1 MSQELWLWVGL
12 VFASA
17 LSLFFAVNTF
27 ALSDF
32 SRIKLEQILQ
42 SRGKGATFG
51 KLQRCVEELSLV
63 CFTLSTAANLAL
75 VLFVAYLIS
84 MGITAPGLPMWVGVL
99 AFVLGVL
106 LVSAVLVTVAS
117 AWARYAGEELLAYSL
132 PVLFVCR
139 KVCWPL
145 LAVMRLVDVVVRRL
159 AGVQDQE
166 EADNHFEQ
174 EIMEAVQEGQEEGL
188 VDQQERKM
196 IESVIEF
203 RDTTVDQIM
212 TPRTEIVAVEMGSNL
227 EQVKATIEQHGHSR
241 LPVYE
246 QSLDNIM
253 GMIYAK
259 DLLRFA
265 GQAAHQF
272 QIDKLMR
279 TCYFVPESKPLRNL
293 FAEFRQK
300 KVHVAVVLDEY
311 GGTAGL
317 ITNEDIIEQIVGQIT
332 DEYEPSEPAAVL
344 QIDEQ
349 TMEVDAR
356 MRIDELNEQLNLD
369 LPESEDYETLGG
381 FLFSSMG
388 RIPSAGETY
397 SYHNKLLT
405 IIEAA
410 PRRISRVKVK
420 ILPVVDQQEDDSGL
434 QEGP

>member
-1 MSQELWLWVGL
+1 MSQELWLWVVLAL
-12 VFASA
+12 VSA

-42 SRGKGATFG
+42 SRGKGAAFS
-51 KLQRCVEELSLV
+51 KLQQCAEELSLV
-63 CFTLSTAANLAL
+63 CFMLCTGANLAL
-75 VLFVAYLIS
+75 VLLIAYLIS
-84 MGITAPGLPMWVGVL
+84 VGIAAPGVSMWGFVL
-99 AFVLGVL
+99 AFVLAVL
-106 LVSAVLVTVAS
+106 LVSVVLLAIAS
-117 AWARYAGEELLAYSL
+117 AWARYAGEELLASSL

-139 KVCWPL
+139 KGFWPAL
-145 LAVMRLVDVVVRRL
+145 GVMRLINVVVRRL

-212 TPRTEIVAVEMGSNL
+212 TPRTEILAVEMGSSL
-227 EQVKATIEQHGHSR
+227 EQVKATIAQHGHSR

-246 QSLDNIM
+246 QSLDNIV
-253 GMIYAK
+253 GMLYAK

-265 GQAAHQF
+265 GQASHKF

-317 ITNEDIIEQIVGQIT
+317 ITNEDVIEQIVGEIT
-332 DEYEPSEPAAVL
+332 DEYEPSETAAVR

-349 TMEVDAR
+349 TIEIDAR
-356 MRIDELNEQLNLD
+356 MRIDELNEQLSLD

-405 IIEAA
+405 IMEAA
-410 PRRISRVKVK
+410 PRRISRVKLE
-420 ILPVVDQQEDDSGL
+420 ILPVVDQQQGDSGL
-434 QEGP
+434 EESP